1 MQAIISADFYQM
13 DGTDARAT
21 ILDLSE
27 FLEASH
33 RYFDIKYSL
42 KVKYSRIIESFIPCR
57 PNLRQD
63 KIGSLLL
70 PTSFADEGF
79 EAYWLDSVQSS
90 IWLLAYSM
98 G

>member
-1 MQAIISADFYQM
+1 M
-13 DGTDARAT
+13 GETDARAT

-27 FLEASH
+27 FSEASH
-33 RYFDIKYSL
+33 RFFDIKYSL
-42 KVKYSRIIESFIPCR
+42 KIKYSRNIEFFISCR

-63 KIGSLLL
+63 EIGSLLL

-79 EAYWLDSVQSS
+79 KAYWYDSVQSS
-90 IWLLAYSM
+90 IWLLAYFK